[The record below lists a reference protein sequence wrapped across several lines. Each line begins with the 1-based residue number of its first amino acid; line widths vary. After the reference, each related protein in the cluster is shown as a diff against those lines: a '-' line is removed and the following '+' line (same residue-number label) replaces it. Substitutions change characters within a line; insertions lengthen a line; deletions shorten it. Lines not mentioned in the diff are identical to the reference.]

1 MLHASIMLFEK
12 AKENTIMKYNLWY
25 FFKVAVSIHFNYMPF
40 INER

>member
-1 MLHASIMLFEK
+1 MLHASIMLLE

-25 FFKVAVSIHFNYMPF
+25 FKVAVSIHFNYMPF